1 VALSEIFT
9 SILDDATL
17 QSTYLIIDALDECI
31 TDLSLLLDLVIQ
43 KSSAYS
49 RVKWIVSSCNWLSI
63 EKDLDTATQKAR
75 LCLELNEKS
84 VSAAVTTY
92 IQFKVDWLGERN
104 RYNNDTRDAVQRY
117 LSLNAN
123 GTFLWVALVC
133 QELAN
138 VPGWKAQKKLT
149 AFPPE
154 LDALY
159 LVAS

>member
-1 VALSEIFT
+1 V
-9 SILDDATL
+9 
-17 QSTYLIIDALDECI
+17 
-31 TDLSLLLDLVIQ
+31 Q

-49 RVKWIVSSCNWLSI
+49 RVKWIVSSRNWPSI
-63 EKDLDTATQKAR
+63 EKDLDTAAQKVR
-75 LCLELNEKS
+75 LRLELNEKS

-92 IQFKVDWLGERN
+92 VQFKFDRLAERN
-104 RYNNDTRDAVQRY
+104 KYNNDTRDVVQRY

-138 VPGWKAQKKLT
+138 IPGWKAQKKLT
-149 AFPPE
+149 AFPPG

-159 LVAS
+159 RRMMDQICNSDDAKRTLQLFMPQAITLAEQSRTVINT